1 MYSRGLGGEAFIICT
16 QPRRIA
22 AISIAERVAYER
34 METVGNTVG
43 YQVRLNSC
51 CGPNTRILY
60 CTTGVLLRRMQHP
73 DFLSSVSHIMVDEV
87 HERQLDTD
95 FLIALLKER
104 IVNYP
109 HLRLILM
116 SATMEEG
123 LFSEYLSCPIEYVF
137 GRCFP
142 VKEHYL
148 EEIQKLVGIQQK
160 LQAKDPNPK
169 KFTDPKGNVKDRSFK
184 GKGSQHTGEQN
195 RDSIRDV
202 RLFSAGGSKVP
213 ERPRFDAEIIA
224 EAIIRII
231 QTHSQRN
238 RSGAFQV
245 APSSITTETGDAI
258 LVFLDGIAS
267 ITKVS
272 RALRQRNMSSLHAEV
287 LMLHSSL
294 GTEIQRKAFKKTKP
308 GEWKIVLSTNIAE
321 TSLTIEDVTHVLD
334 CGTVKVRKM
343 YLTYVFN
350 KEGNV

>member
-104 IVNYP
+104 IVQYP

-160 LQAKDPNPK
+160 LQAKESPK

-184 GKGSQHTGEQN
+184 GKGSEHVGGDDG
-195 RDSIRDV
+195 RDA
-202 RLFSAGGSKVP
+202 RLHSAGGSRVAH
-213 ERPRFDAEIIA
+213 RPKFDAELIA
-224 EAIIRII
+224 EAVIRII

-238 RSGAFQV
+238 RSGVFQV
-245 APSSITTETGDAI
+245 APSSLKTSETGDAI

-272 RALRQRNMSSLHAEV
+272 RALRQRNMNSLNAEV

-334 CGTVKVRKM
+334 CGTVKVRNNS
-343 YLTYVFN
+343 YF
-350 KEGNV
+350 